1 MLRLLV
7 ADEPERDVVTL
18 ETLLLFE
25 ELFDEVVPVTLPLP
39 DVALPRLTEPFC
51 AAEALEPPRD
61 D

>member
-25 ELFDEVVPVTLPLP
+25 ELPVTLPLP
-39 DVALPRLTEPFC
+39 EVALPRLTEPFC